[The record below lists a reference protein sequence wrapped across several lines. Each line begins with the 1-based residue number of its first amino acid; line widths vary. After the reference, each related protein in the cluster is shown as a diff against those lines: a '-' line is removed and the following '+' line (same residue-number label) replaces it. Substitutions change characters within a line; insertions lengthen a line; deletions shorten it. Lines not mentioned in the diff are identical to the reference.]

1 MELVYATASTTIT
14 DDYGQSFTLQRGEV
28 WQASDPLVLSRP
40 MFFSKNPVIART
52 SQGAGVVEVAT
63 AVPGEKRKTNR

>member
-28 WQASDPLVLSRP
+28 WQASDPLVLSRQP
-40 MFFSKNPVIART
+40 GFSSAT
-52 SQGAGVVEVAT
+52 SIPTSSPPASTG
-63 AVPGEKRKTNR
+63 R